1 MDKSLRH
8 SILFFIFCLIFLGCT
23 SSSKKDPLPFWGN
36 PVELDLEEIK
46 ERGFLRAIV
55 DNSSTSYY
63 VYRGKTMGYE
73 YELLRNLAAHLD
85 VNLRLVVS
93 DGLME
98 SFRDL
103 NEGKADIIAINLE
116 VSEQRKKYA
125 RFSEPILELETV
137 LVQTR
142 NNRTLSKLDSLHQK
156 TVHIKKG
163 TIYKEKLQS
172 LSDSLGLLIHIQ
184 EEDDNNENLIYRV
197 MEGEIDYT
205 VVDNDVA
212 LVNATYYDNLD
223 VSLALSTPSPVSW
236 AIRKNSPELL
246 EATNN
251 WISRIHR
258 TGFQAILYDKYFL
271 NKKNSYFRNTSPFSS
286 VSGGRI
292 SQFDEIIKDGADLLG
307 WDWRLLASLVYKES
321 RFDTS
326 AISYA
331 GAVGLLQLMPVTL
344 QRFGVS
350 DPNDPRESLRGGVN
364 YLRYLDSFWLERV
377 PDNSERIKFILAS
390 YNVGHGH
397 VQDAWRLALK
407 YNKDTRQWNNVA
419 HYLERKS
426 RPEIYRDPLV
436 TSGYAKG
443 HLAVRYVR
451 DVMNLYE
458 TYKVLV
464 DP

>member
-1 MDKSLRH
+1 MLFLFPA
-8 SILFFIFCLIFLGCT
+8 ILFFACQQQQ
-23 SSSKKDPLPFWGN
+23 KKAKEPFWEN
-36 PVELDLEEIK
+36 PVELDLESIK
-46 ERGFLRAIV
+46 ERGFIRAIV

-73 YELLRNLAAHLD
+73 YEMLRNLAGHLD
-85 VNLRLVVS
+85 VNLRLVIS
-93 DGLME
+93 NGLE
-98 SFRDL
+98 KSFRDL

-116 VSEQRKKYA
+116 ISEERKKYA
-125 RFSEPILELETV
+125 NFSTPIREMKTV
-137 LVQTR
+137 LVQAK
-142 NNRTLSKLDSLHQK
+142 NNKAISVTDSLHQK
-156 TVHIKKG
+156 TVYIKKG
-163 TIYKEKLQS
+163 TIYREKLQN
-172 LSDSLGLLIHIQ
+172 LADSLGIVIHIQ
-184 EEDDNNENLIYRV
+184 EKNENNESLIYQV
-197 MEGEIDYT
+197 VEGEIDFT
-205 VVDNDVA
+205 VVDDDVG
-212 LVNATYYDNLD
+212 LVNATYFDNID
-223 VSLALSTPSPVSW
+223 VSLAISEPSPVSW
-236 AIRKNSPELL
+236 ALRKNSPDLL
-246 EATNN
+246 QATDK
-251 WISRIHR
+251 WLDR
-258 TGFQAILYDKYFL
+258 TSSTGYQAILYDKYFL

-292 SQFDEIIKDGADLLG
+292 SQFDEIIQEGADLLG

-350 DPNDPRESLRGGVN
+350 NPNDPVESLRGGVN

-407 YNKDTRQWNNVA
+407 YSKDTRQWTNVA
-419 HYLERKS
+419 YYLERKS
-426 RPEIYRDPLV
+426 SPEVYRDPWV

-443 HLAVRYVR
+443 HMAVQYVR
-451 DVMNLYE
+451 DILNLYE

-464 DP
+464 EP